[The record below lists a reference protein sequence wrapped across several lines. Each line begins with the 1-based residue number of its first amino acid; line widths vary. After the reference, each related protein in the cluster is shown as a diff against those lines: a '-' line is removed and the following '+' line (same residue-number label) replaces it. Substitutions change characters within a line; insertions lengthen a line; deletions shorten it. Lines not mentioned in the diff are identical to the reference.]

1 MKTYWHL
8 EQRTF
13 LPLAGILDSSRL
25 NFVKQEAHVMIIG
38 LLQYQSAVIMMKG
51 IGKIKN
57 KIERVQE
64 SKSNSA

>member
-13 LPLAGILDSSRL
+13 APLAGILDSSKL
-25 NFVKQEAHVMIIG
+25 NFVKQEAQVTIIG
-38 LLQYQSAVIMMKG
+38 PLRYQSVVIMMKE

-57 KIERVQE
+57 KIARAQE
-64 SKSNSA
+64 SKSNSP